1 MAAGSISRPPRGSS
15 RNSLS
20 PCRVGIDDEPEIV
33 MSIEVEW
40 ARMTAPDLREIAA
53 RKGALAILPA
63 GSLEQHGPHL
73 PVITDTASA
82 SAASI
87 AAARLVVEGPDP
99 VPVAVLPGLW
109 LGLSEHHLP
118 FGGTISVDYAAYRAI
133 LESIVRSLR
142 ASGFA
147 RLLIVNGH
155 GGNIDPLAVA
165 SRELAVAY
173 DFPIVATTPWFL
185 APAKIA
191 AIFESDTAPKHACE
205 GETSVMMA
213 IAKDSV
219 KAHKLDEAMQQA
231 PAPVHA
237 PAGFS
242 RFYSFSER
250 APVTGTWGD
259 PRTATAEKGA
269 RFLAVQAEALAEAIR
284 DTALWSRPDPV
295 WRPGRGHQ
303 TTGGKAELRPGPLG
317 GGRPFLRAPAPMCV
331 VKASE

>member
-1 MAAGSISRPPRGSS
+1 MKLQP
-15 RNSLS
+15 
-20 PCRVGIDDEPEIV
+20 IDDLV
-33 MSIEVEW
+33 
-40 ARMTAPDLREIAA
+40 DHL
-53 RKGALAILPA
+53 AL
-63 GSLEQHGPHL
+63 GPHRQ
-73 PVITDTASA
+73 V
-82 SAASI
+82 AAD
-87 AAARLVVEGPDP
+87 PNP

-142 ASGFA
+142 ALGFS

-173 DFPIVATTPWFL
+173 DFPIV
-185 APAKIA
+185 K
-191 AIFESDTAPKHACE
+191 E
-205 GETSVMMA
+205 
-213 IAKDSV
+213 
-219 KAHKLDEAMQQA
+219 HKLDEAMQQA
-231 PAPVHA
+231 PAPVQA

-269 RFLAVQAEALAEAIR
+269 RFLAVQAEALVEAVR
-284 DTALWSRPDPV
+284 DTVLWSRPDPV
-295 WRPGRGHQ
+295 WRSGRGQ
-303 TTGGKAELRPGPLG
+303 ETTAGKAR
-317 GGRPFLRAPAPMCV
+317 
-331 VKASE
+331 

>member
-1 MAAGSISRPPRGSS
+1 
-15 RNSLS
+15 
-20 PCRVGIDDEPEIV
+20 

-40 ARMTAPDLREIAA
+40 ARMTAPDLRAIAA
-53 RKGALAILPA
+53 REGALAILPA

-82 SAASI
+82 SAAAI
-87 AAARLVVEGPDP
+87 AAARLVANDT
-99 VPVAVLPGLW
+99 PVAVLPGLW

-142 ASGFA
+142 AIGFA

-185 APAKIA
+185 ARDKVA

-213 IAKDSV
+213 IAGDIVKKD
-219 KAHKLDEAMQQA
+219 KLDEAMQQA
-231 PAPVHA
+231 PAPMNA

-259 PRTATAEKGA
+259 PRTATPEKGV

-284 DTALWSRPDPV
+284 NKVLWSRPDPV
-295 WRPGRGHQ
+295 WRRGRGQQ
-303 TTGGKAELRPGPLG
+303 TTAGAVTDL
-317 GGRPFLRAPAPMCV
+317 
-331 VKASE
+331 

>member
-1 MAAGSISRPPRGSS
+1 
-15 RNSLS
+15 
-20 PCRVGIDDEPEIV
+20 

-40 ARMTAPDLREIAA
+40 AHMTAPELRAIAA
-53 RKGALAILPA
+53 REGALAILPA

-82 SAASI
+82 SAAAI
-87 AAARLVVEGPDP
+87 AAARLVASE

-133 LESIVRSLR
+133 LESVVRSLR
-142 ASGFA
+142 ALGFA

-155 GGNIDPLAVA
+155 GGNVDPLAVA
-165 SRELAVAY
+165 SRELAVQY
-173 DFPIVATTPWFL
+173 DLPIVATTPWFL
-185 APAKIA
+185 KPDKIA
-191 AIFESDTAPKHACE
+191 AIFESDTQPRHACE
-205 GETSVMMA
+205 GETSLMMA
-213 IAKDSV
+213 VAGDIV
-219 KAHKLDEAMQQA
+219 KADKLDEAMQQA
-231 PAPVHA
+231 PAPVKA

-269 RFLAVQAEALAEAIR
+269 RFLAVHAEALAEAIR
-284 DTALWSRPDPV
+284 DKALWSRPDPV
-295 WRPGRGHQ
+295 WRKGRGQ
-303 TTGGKAELRPGPLG
+303 ETTAGKAD
-317 GGRPFLRAPAPMCV
+317 
-331 VKASE
+331 

>member
-1 MAAGSISRPPRGSS
+1 MG
-15 RNSLS
+15 
-20 PCRVGIDDEPEIV
+20 
-33 MSIEVEW
+33 IEVEW

-53 RKGALAILPA
+53 RKGALTILPA

-118 FGGTISVDYAAYRAI
+118 FGGTISVDYTAYRAM

-142 ASGFA
+142 ALGFA

-213 IAKDSV
+213 IAKDIV

-231 PAPVHA
+231 PAPVQP

-250 APVTGTWGD
+250 APVTGTWGTRGP
-259 PRTATAEKGA
+259 PRPKRARASLPCRPRHWRKLSATRRYGRALIRSGVWAAGRRPRPARWSEDTVQSAPQFKRARRGA
-269 RFLAVQAEALAEAIR
+269 SPSTIHRCERNASDGQ
-284 DTALWSRPDPV
+284 
-295 WRPGRGHQ
+295 G
-303 TTGGKAELRPGPLG
+303 ELRLS
-317 GGRPFLRAPAPMCV
+317 AVPASRCAHHGV
-331 VKASE
+331 R

>member
-1 MAAGSISRPPRGSS
+1 
-15 RNSLS
+15 
-20 PCRVGIDDEPEIV
+20 

-40 ARMTAPDLREIAA
+40 ARMTAPDLRAIAT
-53 RKGALAILPA
+53 REGALAILPA

-82 SAASI
+82 SAAAI
-87 AAARLVVEGPDP
+87 AAARLVAND

-142 ASGFA
+142 AIGFA

-173 DFPIVATTPWFL
+173 DMPIVATTPWFL
-185 APAKIA
+185 AREKLAP
-191 AIFESDTAPKHACE
+191 IFEVDTGAKHACE
-205 GETSVMMA
+205 GETSMMMA
-213 IAKDSV
+213 IARDIVRKD
-219 KAHKLDEAMQQA
+219 KLDEAMQQA
-231 PAPVHA
+231 PARVDA
-237 PAGFS
+237 PAGLS

-259 PRTATAEKGA
+259 PRSATAEKGA

-284 DTALWSRPDPV
+284 NKVLWSRPDPV
-295 WRPGRGHQ
+295 WRKGRGQ
-303 TTGGKAELRPGPLG
+303 ETTA
-317 GGRPFLRAPAPMCV
+317 GRT
-331 VKASE
+331 E

>member
-1 MAAGSISRPPRGSS
+1 
-15 RNSLS
+15 
-20 PCRVGIDDEPEIV
+20 

-40 ARMTAPDLREIAA
+40 ARMTAPDLRAIAA
-53 RKGALAILPA
+53 REGALAILPA

-82 SAASI
+82 SAAAI
-87 AAARLVVEGPDP
+87 AAARLVAND
-99 VPVAVLPGLW
+99 VPGAVLPGLW

-142 ASGFA
+142 AIGFA

-185 APAKIA
+185 AREKLAP
-191 AIFESDTAPKHACE
+191 IFEVDTGAKHACE
-205 GETSVMMA
+205 GETSMMMA
-213 IAKDSV
+213 IAGDIVKKD
-219 KAHKLDEAMQQA
+219 KLDEAMQQA
-231 PAPVHA
+231 PARVDA

-259 PRTATAEKGA
+259 PRSATADKGK

-284 DTALWSRPDPV
+284 NNVLWSRPDPV
-295 WRPGRGHQ
+295 WRKGRGQ
-303 TTGGKAELRPGPLG
+303 ETTAGA
-317 GGRPFLRAPAPMCV
+317 V
-331 VKASE
+331 TS

>member
-1 MAAGSISRPPRGSS
+1 M
-15 RNSLS
+15 NL
-20 PCRVGIDDEPEIV
+20 
-33 MSIEVEW
+33 EVEW
-40 ARMTAPDLREIAA
+40 ARMTAPDLRAIAA
-53 RKGALAILPA
+53 REGALAILPA

-82 SAASI
+82 SAAAV
-87 AAARLVVEGPDP
+87 AAARLVAND

-142 ASGFA
+142 AIGFA

-185 APAKIA
+185 ARDKIA

-213 IAKDSV
+213 IAGDIV
-219 KAHKLDEAMQQA
+219 KRDKLDEAMQQA

-259 PRTATAEKGA
+259 PRSATAEKGA

-284 DTALWSRPDPV
+284 DKVLWSRPDPV
-295 WRPGRGHQ
+295 WRKGRGQ
-303 TTGGKAELRPGPLG
+303 ETTAGA
-317 GGRPFLRAPAPMCV
+317 V
-331 VKASE
+331 TS

>member
-1 MAAGSISRPPRGSS
+1 
-15 RNSLS
+15 
-20 PCRVGIDDEPEIV
+20 
-33 MSIEVEW
+33 MSTEVEW
-40 ARMTAPDLREIAA
+40 ARMTAPDLRAIAG
-53 RKGALAILPA
+53 REGALAILPA

-87 AAARLVVEGPDP
+87 AAARLVANDP
-99 VPVAVLPGLW
+99 IHSRRCAAWPVARSERASFAFRRHDQRGLRR
-109 LGLSEHHLP
+109 LSGDPRQH
-118 FGGTISVDYAAYRAI
+118 RAI
-133 LESIVRSLR
+133 AASI
-142 ASGFA
+142 GFA

-173 DFPIVATTPWFL
+173 DMPIVATTPWFL
-185 APAKIA
+185 SPERIA

-213 IAKDSV
+213 IAGDIVKKD
-219 KAHKLDEAMQQA
+219 KLDEAMQQA
-231 PAPVHA
+231 PAPVRS

-269 RFLAVQAEALAEAIR
+269 RFLAVQAEALAEAMR
-284 DTALWSRPDPV
+284 DKALWSRPDPV
-295 WRPGRGHQ
+295 WRKGRGQ
-303 TTGGKAELRPGPLG
+303 ETTAGKAE
-317 GGRPFLRAPAPMCV
+317 
-331 VKASE
+331 

>member
-1 MAAGSISRPPRGSS
+1 
-15 RNSLS
+15 
-20 PCRVGIDDEPEIV
+20 

-40 ARMTAPDLREIAA
+40 ARMTAPELRAIAA
-53 RKGALAILPA
+53 REGALAILPA

-82 SAASI
+82 SAAAV
-87 AAARLVVEGPDP
+87 AAARLVAND

-142 ASGFA
+142 AIGFA

-173 DFPIVATTPWFL
+173 DIPIVATTPWFL
-185 APAKIA
+185 AREKLAP
-191 AIFESDTAPKHACE
+191 IFEVDTSAKHACE

-213 IAKDSV
+213 IAGDIV
-219 KAHKLDEAMQQA
+219 KTDKLDEAMRQA
-231 PAPVHA
+231 PARVDA

-259 PRTATAEKGA
+259 PRSATPEKGA
-269 RFLAVQAEALAEAIR
+269 RFLAVQAEALADAIR
-284 DTALWSRPDPV
+284 NKVLWSRPDPV
-295 WRPGRGHQ
+295 WRKGRGQ
-303 TTGGKAELRPGPLG
+303 ETTAGA
-317 GGRPFLRAPAPMCV
+317 V
-331 VKASE
+331 TS

>member
-1 MAAGSISRPPRGSS
+1 
-15 RNSLS
+15 
-20 PCRVGIDDEPEIV
+20 
-33 MSIEVEW
+33 MSTEVEW
-40 ARMTAPDLREIAA
+40 ARMTAPDLRAIAG
-53 RKGALAILPA
+53 REGALAILPA

-87 AAARLVVEGPDP
+87 AAARLVANDI
-99 VPVAVLPGLW
+99 PVAVLPGLW

-133 LESIVRSLR
+133 LDSIVRSLR
-142 ASGFA
+142 AIGFA

-173 DFPIVATTPWFL
+173 DMPIVATTPWFL
-185 APAKIA
+185 SPERIA

-213 IAKDSV
+213 IAGDIVKKD
-219 KAHKLDEAMQQA
+219 KLDEAMQQA
-231 PAPVHA
+231 PAPVRS

-269 RFLAVQAEALAEAIR
+269 RFLAVQAEALAEAMR
-284 DTALWSRPDPV
+284 DKALWSRPDPV
-295 WRPGRGHQ
+295 WRKGRGQ
-303 TTGGKAELRPGPLG
+303 ETTAGKAE
-317 GGRPFLRAPAPMCV
+317 
-331 VKASE
+331 